1 MSRDIGLVVTPASIR
16 TFHDCSTD
24 ERDIAARGWVPTQRA
39 VTSACRT
46 WDWKLDEHDDLT
58 TSLIELA
65 SLVGRSAPL
74 EQTLSRLMA
83 YPLHLVPSADGAVL
97 TLLEDGQPRINIATD
112 ELTRSADQ
120 AHAWAGEGPSLVALL
135 DGHSVASESLGR
147 DLAFPRF
154 GGRVA
159 RLGLHSAV
167 AVPMTLDDGVIGVI
181 TLYSRTKRAFGSIEL
196 STLEGYARPAAV
208 VARNAQVL
216 ARSQVQIEQLE
227 QALRIRPVID
237 QAIGIIRYRT
247 GKSEEEAFGRL
258 REMSNV
264 KRMKVSDV
272 ARDLVDEAV
281 RTARVRRHPAP

>member
-1 MSRDIGLVVTPASIR
+1 MGPGT
-16 TFHDCSTD
+16 
-24 ERDIAARGWVPTQRA
+24 
-39 VTSACRT
+39 
-46 WDWKLDEHDDLT
+46 LDEHDDLT

-74 EQTLSRLMA
+74 EQTLSRLTA
-83 YPLHLVPSADGAVL
+83 YPIHLIPSADGAVL
-97 TLLEDGQPRINIATD
+97 TLLEDGEPRINIATD
-112 ELTRSADQ
+112 ELTSTADE
-120 AHAWAGEGPSLVALL
+120 AHAWAGEGPSLMALV
-135 DGHSVASESLGR
+135 DGRSVVSESLGG

-181 TLYSRTKRAFGSIEL
+181 TLYSRTKQAFGSTEL
-196 STLEGYARPAAV
+196 SILEGYARPAAA

-216 ARSQVQIEQLE
+216 ARSQVQIEQLKE
-227 QALRIRPVID
+227 ALRIRPVID

-258 REMSNV
+258 REISKV
-264 KRMKVSDV
+264 KHVKVSDV
-272 ARDLVDEAV
+272 AHDLVEEAV
-281 RTARVRRHPAP
+281 RTARVRKLPAP